1 MKNDGEACHIML
13 RAQRRLTVD
22 KKRIDIV
29 EEHNRIVENEGV
41 VALGKFGARPTASR
55 IAPLQKQIENDVG
68 THLYLVFNE
77 RGNFVGFSA
86 EVKSISMADFAWR
99 APATYPNYYDELGF
113 LASLWIVLK
122 EPLSTTSLA
131 ELRSVNNDKPL
142 LEVLSESRASMII
155 VK

>member
-1 MKNDGEACHIML
+1 MNNTAEACHIML
-13 RAQRRLTVD
+13 RAQRRLTVE

-29 EEHNRIVENEGV
+29 EEHNRIIEKEGK
-41 VALGKFGARPTASR
+41 VALGKFGARPTPSR
-55 IAPLQKQIENDVG
+55 IAPLMEQIENKVS
-68 THLYLVFNE
+68 TRLYLVFNE

-86 EVKSISMADFAWR
+86 PVQSISMADFAWR

-113 LASLWIVLK
+113 LASLWIVLD
-122 EPLSTTSLA
+122 EPLAATSLE